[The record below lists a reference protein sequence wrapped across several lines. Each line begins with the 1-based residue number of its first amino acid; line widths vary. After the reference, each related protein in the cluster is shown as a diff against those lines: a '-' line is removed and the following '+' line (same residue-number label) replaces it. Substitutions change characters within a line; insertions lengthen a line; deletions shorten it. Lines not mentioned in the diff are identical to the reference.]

1 MDAVLR
7 KTDKGIEIYFDR
19 HFRHPVAEAWAALTE
34 PENLTEWLAQGSIE
48 LRADGRVNLTFDNTG
63 DVIDAPVLE
72 AKPNQSLVYGWSE
85 DGADRGVVRWTLAP
99 EGGGTHLQLTHTL
112 PAGVDPTE
120 YMAGW
125 HAHLE
130 LLSSTLDDLPA
141 NWSNE
146 RWEALREHYENKA
159 R

>member
-7 KTDKGIEIYFDR
+7 KSGNGTEIYFDR
-19 HFRHPVAEAWAALTE
+19 HYRHPVSEAWA
-34 PENLTEWLAQGSIE
+34 
-48 LRADGRVNLTFDNTG
+48 
-63 DVIDAPVLE
+63 DAPVLE
-72 AKPNQSLVYGWSE
+72 AKPNESLAYGWTE

-112 PAGVDPTE
+112 PANVDPTE

-146 RWEALREHYENKA
+146 RWEALREHYENKV